1 MAAHDNS
8 EQAIMA
14 AIQAAVASAQ
24 AGQDPG
30 DVAWIVGHLHSD
42 DDWVAATAAEAIGPL
57 GLQAGIDAL
66 AQLLSSGPE
75 SPPATLSTEDIY
87 PQAAVQLERVA
98 VRAGAARSLGRLLA
112 SPAADQG
119 SGLEVVERVARA
131 AVQSAADD
139 PAEHVSV
146 RAAARAA
153 LYSDGTPQE
162 FLNAQAHMTTLAS
175 RIDQQ
180 AGLISEA
187 RDYGHR
193 MSEERR
199 QQAVV
204 ALKQRNNDQIEL
216 SALVAWA
223 RGRHRDEMLQW
234 AGPR

>member
-30 DVAWIVGHLHSD
+30 DVAWIVGHLHSE

-112 SPAADQG
+112 SPSAEQN

-139 PAEHVSV
+139 PTEHVSV

-193 MSEERR
+193 MSC
-199 QQAVV
+199 
-204 ALKQRNNDQIEL
+204 LL
-216 SALVAWA
+216 YTSPSP
-223 RGRHRDEMLQW
+223 RD
-234 AGPR
+234 